1 MYLRNYGLRK
11 TWLDKCL
18 KSPVSE
24 NPCQTTWEMGQN
36 IDSIS
41 VTSPL
46 PYSLIT
52 VKVIEW
58 QRSSLSEMQ
67 NLKPVC

>member
-36 IDSIS
+36 IDS
-41 VTSPL
+41 
-46 PYSLIT
+46 LIT